1 MGSPLVVEMK
11 GMTKRFPGVLAND
24 HVDFSLAA
32 GEVHALLGENGA
44 GKTTLMNMLYGMYSA
59 DEGEIVVRGRAAKI
73 SSPKD
78 SIALGIAMVHQ
89 QFELVNTLTVS
100 ENVALGLKAKREPL
114 LDLGTVSER
123 VAKIS
128 EEYGLKVSP
137 EALIQQL
144 SVGERQ
150 RVEVIK
156 ALYREAG
163 ILILD
168 EPTSVLN
175 PEEANE
181 LFTLLRSMAK
191 EGRSVVVITHKLPE
205 VMAVSDRVT
214 VLRKGRVVGRFTTK
228 DTSPSELAIA
238 MVGHDISAGANPAQ
252 AAGGIVLELKNIYAM
267 NDKGS
272 MGLNGLSLSLS
283 GGEIL
288 GIAGVTG
295 NGQSELVDV
304 LTGIRKAE
312 KGNIIVRGVDLT
324 NRRPDDMMEAG
335 IGVVPEDR
343 KGAGL
348 IMEFS
353 IADNLV
359 LEKRGSK
366 PFSER
371 GLLNDAEIRAYAEA
385 MAKEYSIATPDV
397 SLPAYTLSGGNLQ
410 RLLLAKVLSRNPSV
424 LIVAQATAGLDVGAT
439 QFIWEKLRSERGK
452 GVGIL
457 MISSDLNEILALS
470 DRIACIYDG
479 AIVGTMACVDADM
492 KKIGLMM
499 GGMKA

>member
-1 MGSPLVVEMK
+1 
-11 GMTKRFPGVLAND
+11 MTKRFPGVLAND
-24 HVDFSLAA
+24 HVDFELAA

-59 DEGEIVVRGRAAKI
+59 DEGEIWVRGKRVAI

-89 QFELVNTLTVS
+89 HFELVNTLTVS

-123 VAKIS
+123 VAGLSRK
-128 EEYGLKVSP
+128 YGLKASP
-137 EALIQQL
+137 GALIQQL

-150 RVEVIK
+150 RVEIIK

-175 PEEANE
+175 PDEADE
-181 LFTLLRSMAK
+181 LFALLRSMAK

-205 VMAVSDRVT
+205 VMVVSDRVT
-214 VLRKGRVVGRFTTK
+214 VLQKGKVVGRFLTRETN
-228 DTSPSELAIA
+228 PSELAIA
-238 MVGHDISAGANPAQ
+238 MVGHDITTGVNVAQ
-252 AAGGIVLELKNIYAM
+252 ALGSLVLELKGVHAM

-272 MGLNGLSLSLS
+272 MGLKGLSLSLS

-288 GIAGVTG
+288 GIAGVAG

-304 LTGIRKAE
+304 LTGIRKVEEGSIA
-312 KGNIIVRGVDLT
+312 VRGADVT
-324 NRRPDDMMEAG
+324 NRGPNDMMAVG

-343 KGAGL
+343 IGAGL

-359 LEKRGSK
+359 LERRGLK

-371 GLLNDAEIRAYAEA
+371 GLLNDAEIRAYAQA
-385 MAKEYSIATPDV
+385 TAKEYSIVTPDV
-397 SLPAYTLSGGNLQ
+397 SLPTYTLSGGNLQ

-424 LIVAQATAGLDVGAT
+424 LVVAQPTAGLDVGAT
-439 QFIWEKLRSERGK
+439 QFIWEKLRSERQK

-457 MISSDLNEILALS
+457 LISSDLNEILALS

-479 AIVGTMACVDADM
+479 SIMGTVAGANADV

-499 GGMKA
+499 GGVTA